1 MAREP
6 CIVAMGGGG
15 FYTDGDQLLLDYIFS
30 LTGKDEPRICFVP
43 TASGDS
49 DSYIV
54 GFYEAMNR
62 RSCRPSHLAVFTD
75 RRIAD
80 LEQFLLS
87 QDIVYV
93 GGGNTENLLALW
105 RLHGL
110 DDALKE
116 AWKQGVVLCGVSA
129 GATCWFQGG
138 PVDSFGPEL
147 QPLTNALALLDGSL
161 CPHYD
166 NAQRRESFRR
176 FIAAGALP
184 PGLAAED
191 GAGLRFSG
199 AQLIEAVTS
208 RPDAQA
214 WRVELHGGA
223 VSETALATRT
233 LI

>member
-15 FYTDGDQLLLDYIFS
+15 FDTDGDQLLLDYICG

-54 GFYEAMNR
+54 GFYEAINLR
-62 RSCRPSHLAVFTD
+62 RCRPSHLAVFTD

-93 GGGNTENLLALW
+93 GGGNTANLVALW

-138 PVDSFGPEL
+138 PVDSFGSEL
-147 QPLTNALALLDGSL
+147 QPLTNALALLDGSF

-166 NAQRRESFRR
+166 NPQRRESFRR

-191 GAGLRFSG
+191 GVGLRFSS
-199 AQLIEAVTS
+199 AQLIEAVTW

-214 WRVELHGGA
+214 WRVELQGGV
-223 VSETALATRT
+223 VSETALATRS